1 MKNEFWQDLLN
12 SDWHDYRGSGNREDR
27 LEDPVWRDRFLAA
40 WRDDVAGVPPEDLV
54 AGLRRLRET
63 IRRLVDA
70 YTAGRSVG
78 RAEWTEL
85 NGVLDGSPCV
95 RRMDESR
102 GRPRLRLIPLRRGLP
117 AVLAAIAASFA
128 ETVSTGDPDR
138 IKTCRNP
145 DCRWTFYDRSKN
157 RSRKWCDN
165 DCGNLIKVRRF
176 RQKQKP
182 AEGKRATGRSESA
195 PEE

>member
-117 AVLAAIAASFA
+117 AVLAAIRIGSKPAGTPTAAGRSTIAARTGAAS
-128 ETVSTGDPDR
+128 G
-138 IKTCRNP
+138 
-145 DCRWTFYDRSKN
+145 
-157 RSRKWCDN
+157 
-165 DCGNLIKVRRF
+165 
-176 RQKQKP
+176 
-182 AEGKRATGRSESA
+182 ATTTA
-195 PEE
+195 AT